1 MSKELEMGWL
11 EGTTALVTG
20 GGSGIGRAI
29 VERFVAEGADVG
41 VLEIMPEKCSSLRAQ
56 LGDKVVVTEGDV
68 TDLADN
74 QRAVDDTIAAF
85 GKLDTF
91 VGNSGINDGFTPLV
105 ALPDEHIDEIF
116 DSIFA
121 VNVKGYLLGAKATV
135 PALLATQGS
144 MIFTVSNAGF
154 SPGGGGPV
162 YTATKH
168 AVVGLVRQLAH
179 ELAPKVRVN
188 GVAPSGTVTDLR
200 LPPAFGD
207 SDDGRGQRAFD
218 IPGIEDQIRSV
229 TPLHVAP
236 KPEDHTGAYVLL
248 ASGENSPVMTG
259 TIIQSDAG
267 LGVRGIMAVSGGD
280 DL

>member
-1 MSKELEMGWL
+1 MGWL
-11 EGTTALVTG
+11 DGTTALVTG

-29 VERFVAEGADVG
+29 VDRFVAEGARVG
-41 VLEIMPEKCSSLRAQ
+41 VLEIMPEKCATLRSE
-56 LGDKVVVTEGDV
+56 LGDAVVVTEGDV
-68 TDLADN
+68 TSLDDN
-74 QRAVDDTIAAF
+74 RRAVDETVGAF
-85 GKLDTF
+85 GRLDTF

-105 ALPDEHIDEIF
+105 ALPDERIDEIF
-116 DSIFA
+116 DTIFA
-121 VNVKGYLLGAKATV
+121 VNVKGYLLGAKAAL
-135 PALLATQGS
+135 PALLETQGS

-154 SPGGGGPV
+154 APGGGGPV

-168 AVVGLVRQLAH
+168 AVVGLVRQLAY

-200 LPPAFGD
+200 LPSAFGEGE
-207 SDDGRGQRAFD
+207 DGRGQRAFE
-218 IPGIEDQIRSV
+218 IPGIEDKIREI

-236 KPEDHTGAYVLL
+236 TPGDHAGAYVLL
-248 ASGENSPVMTG
+248 ASRDNAAVMTG

-267 LGVRGIMAVSGGD
+267 LSVRGVMAISGGD